1 MSQAMELA
9 LGTVQFG
16 LAYGAVGSGQ
26 AVAEAE
32 VERILAA
39 AWQQGVRTLDTA
51 AAYGDIEARLARL
64 CGTLDFRIISKIRP
78 LSGLSQAQALAA
90 MQMSIEQSRQRL
102 GERLNA
108 LLFHS
113 AADLLAAGGAA
124 LWEQAEQ
131 QLKGSGIRLGVSCYG
146 PEELLTLRQRHDIR
160 IAQLP
165 ANALDQRLQQTL
177 QSPQAEQLTG
187 VELHVRS
194 AFLQGLLLA
203 PERGAQRVPAAA
215 PFLQAWQNDCQAQ
228 NLSPTVAALG
238 LVKALPQVHSC
249 VVGVESLAQW
259 QDIAGAWQQARPL
272 HRPHLACALPEA
284 YDPRL
289 WPKP

>member
-26 AVAEAE
+26 TVPEAE

-39 AWQQGVRTLDTA
+39 AWQHGVRTLDTA
-51 AAYGDIEARLARL
+51 AAYGDIEARLGRL

-78 LSGLSQAQALAA
+78 LSGFSPAQAVEAV
-90 MQMSIEQSRQRL
+90 QMSIEQSRQHL

-113 AADLLAAGGAA
+113 AADLLAAGGPA

-131 QLKGSGIRLGVSCYG
+131 QLRGSGIRLGVSCYG

-177 QSPQAEQLTG
+177 QGPQVEQLTG

-203 PERGAQRVPAAA
+203 PERAAQRVPAAA

-228 NLSPTVAALG
+228 DLAPTVAALG
-238 LVKALPQVHSC
+238 VIKAMPQVHSC
-249 VVGVESLAQW
+249 VVGVETLAQW
-259 QDIAGAWQQARPL
+259 QGIAGAWQQARPL
-272 HRPHLACALPEA
+272 HRPQLACALPEA